1 MDQINISKKFVYLYA
16 GLNKKEEKG
25 DRMKRKDTIL
35 LLIFGL
41 IFSFGLGYIVFG
53 KRGIISYYKLKKEID
68 LEKQQIQHLK
78 EEIAHIQAKI
88 DLWKSD
94 EFHAEKFAR
103 QDLQMGKP
111 DEQVFVL
118 TNTNKKT

>member
-1 MDQINISKKFVYLYA
+1 
-16 GLNKKEEKG
+16 
-25 DRMKRKDTIL
+25 MKRRDSVL
-35 LLIFGL
+35 LLLFGL

-53 KRGIISYYKLKKEID
+53 KRGIIAYYKLKKEIN
-68 LEKQQIQHLK
+68 LEKQQIQDLEK
-78 EEIAHIQAKI
+78 EIAHIQAKI

-103 QDLQMGKP
+103 QDLQMGKT

-118 TNTNKKT
+118 TNTNQKA